1 VVHFLPY
8 CFKIYTKITDT
19 KPKFNHLT
27 KQSMKTAIVPFILL
41 LAVSVLALF
50 IPAVPTTIVT
60 EGINSGD
67 VAWMLAATAL
77 VLLMTPGLAYF
88 YGGMIDTKNII
99 ATMLQSFIAMGV
111 ISVIWIVVGF
121 SLAFGDPIKPF
132 GDDFGGIIGNPL
144 SFFMFQGVL
153 DGKPWSLAPT
163 IPLVLFA
170 FFQLKFAIITPALIT
185 GTFAERIRFKSYV
198 IFLVLFSLL
207 IYAPLAHWT
216 WHPEGF
222 LFKLGVLDFAGGTVV
237 HMSAGFAA
245 LAASMYLRNKSEV
258 KVHISPANIP
268 FVLLGTGLLWFGWFG
283 FNAGSALGAGPL
295 AASAFATTN
304 TASAAAGLCWVLFDS
319 VRGKKP
325 SALGFCIG
333 AVVGLVAITPAAGF
347 VTIPSSLFIGT
358 VAALISNLVVN
369 WKTKTS
375 LEDTLDVFPCHGV
388 GGAVGM
394 LMTAL
399 LANKAVNA
407 ANTTGNGLFFG
418 ETALFTAH
426 LIALVVVVAYTF
438 VGSMIILKVTD
449 LLSPLK
455 VSPEEFKVGSD
466 YSQHGEAV
474 SFDLTTAK
482 EAI

>member
-1 VVHFLPY
+1 MNKAL
-8 CFKIYTKITDT
+8 
-19 KPKFNHLT
+19 
-27 KQSMKTAIVPFILL
+27 VPFILL
-41 LAVSVLALF
+41 LAVSLLALF
-50 IPAVPTTIVT
+50 MPAVPTTIVT

-99 ATMLQSFIAMGV
+99 STMLQSFIAMGV

-121 SLAFGDPIKPF
+121 SLAFGTSKGGLIGDP
-132 GDDFGGIIGNPL
+132 
-144 SFFMFQGVL
+144 STFFMFQNVL

-185 GTFAERIRFKSYV
+185 GTFAERVRFKSYI

-216 WHPEGF
+216 WHPDGF

-245 LAASMYLRNKSEV
+245 LAASMYLRNKSET
-258 KVHISPANIP
+258 KAAIAPANIP

-358 VAALISNLVVN
+358 VAALVSNVVVH
-369 WKTKTS
+369 WKSKTS

-394 LMTAL
+394 LMTGF
-399 LANKAVNA
+399 LANTAVNG

-418 ETALFTAH
+418 EFGLFQVH
-426 LIALVVVVAYTF
+426 LIALAIVIAYTF
-438 VGSMIILKVTD
+438 IGSLVILKITD
-449 LLSPLK
+449 LISSLS
-455 VSPEEFKVGSD
+455 VTPEEKKVGQD
-466 YSQHGEAV
+466 YSQHGENLV
-474 SFDLTTAK
+474 PFDMSTAK
-482 EAI
+482 EAL

>member
-1 VVHFLPY
+1 
-8 CFKIYTKITDT
+8 
-19 KPKFNHLT
+19 
-27 KQSMKTAIVPFILL
+27 MKKSLILL
-41 LAVSVLALF
+41 VLLIAVSILALI
-50 IPAVPTTIVT
+50 IPAVPTQIVT
-60 EGINSGD
+60 EGIVAGD

-99 ATMLQSFIAMGV
+99 STMLQSFIAMGV
-111 ISVIWIVVGF
+111 ISVVWIVVGF
-121 SLAFGDPIKPF
+121 SLAFGDSIGGF
-132 GDDFGGIIGNPL
+132 IGDPRT
-144 SFFMFQGVL
+144 FFMFQNVL

-185 GTFAERIRFKSYV
+185 GTFAERVRFKSYV
-198 IFLVLFSLL
+198 IFLILFSVC
-207 IYAPLAHWT
+207 IYAPLAHMT
-216 WHPEGF
+216 WHPDGF
-222 LFKLGVLDFAGGTVV
+222 LFGLGVLDFAGGTVV

-245 LAASMYLRNKSEV
+245 LVASMYLRDKSE
-258 KVHISPANIP
+258 KKTAMQPANIP

-304 TASAAAGLCWVLFDS
+304 TASAAAGLAWVLMDA

-358 VAALISNLVVN
+358 FAALISNFVAH
-369 WKTKTS
+369 WKTKTT

-394 LMTAL
+394 VMTAL
-399 LANKAVNA
+399 LAHQAVNA
-407 ANTTGNGLFFG
+407 ANTTGNGLLFG
-418 ETALFTAH
+418 EFTLFKAH
-426 LIALVVVVAYTF
+426 MIALVIVIAFVVI
-438 VGSMIILKVTD
+438 GSYIILKITD
-449 LLSPLK
+449 LISPLSTTAEDK
-455 VSPEEFKVGSD
+455 AVGQD
-466 YSQHGEAV
+466 LSQHDEALPTYDV
-474 SFDLTTAK
+474 RTA
-482 EAI
+482 

>member
-1 VVHFLPY
+1 MKKSVIFLV
-8 CFKIYTKITDT
+8 
-19 KPKFNHLT
+19 LLV
-27 KQSMKTAIVPFILL
+27 AISI
-41 LAVSVLALF
+41 LAVF
-50 IPAVPTTIVT
+50 MPAVPTTIVT

-67 VAWMLAATAL
+67 TAWMLAATAL

-99 ATMLQSFIAMGV
+99 STMLQSFIAMGV
-111 ISVIWIVVGF
+111 ISVLWIVVGF
-121 SLAFGDPIKPF
+121 SLAFGDTISGF
-132 GDDFGGIIGNPL
+132 IGDPR
-144 SFFMFQGVL
+144 SFFMFKNVL

-185 GTFAERIRFKSYV
+185 GTFAERIRFKAF
-198 IFLVLFSLL
+198 ILFLVLFSLL

-222 LFKLGVLDFAGGTVV
+222 LFAMGVLDFAGGTVV

-245 LAASMYLRNKSEV
+245 LAASIYLRNKGQE
-258 KVHISPANIP
+258 KANISPANIP

-304 TASAAAGLCWVLFDS
+304 TASAAAGLAWILFDAT
-319 VRGKKP
+319 RGKKP

-358 VAALISNLVVN
+358 FAAMISNIVVH
-369 WKTKTS
+369 WKSKTT

-399 LANKAVNA
+399 LANTAVNA

-418 ETALFTAH
+418 ETVLFIAH
-426 LIALVVVVAYTF
+426 LKALVIVAVYTF
-438 VGSMIILKVTD
+438 VGSMILLKVTD
-449 LLSPLK
+449 LIFGLS
-455 VSPEEFKVGSD
+455 VTPEEKKVGSD
-466 YSQHGEAV
+466 YSQHGENLYPMDF
-474 SFDLTTAK
+474 SSLK
-482 EAI
+482 EKVI

>member
-1 VVHFLPY
+1 
-8 CFKIYTKITDT
+8 
-19 KPKFNHLT
+19 
-27 KQSMKTAIVPFILL
+27 MKNGSIIL
-41 LAVSVLALF
+41 LAVLIGVSLLGIF
-50 IPAVPTTIVT
+50 MPAVPSTIVT

-67 VAWMLAATAL
+67 VAWMLAASAL

-99 ATMLQSFIAMGV
+99 TTMLQSFIAMGV
-111 ISVIWIVVGF
+111 ISVVWVVIGF
-121 SLAFGDPIKPF
+121 SLAFGESKGGFIGDPTT
-132 GDDFGGIIGNPL
+132 
-144 SFFMFQGVL
+144 FFMFKNVL

-185 GTFAERIRFKSYV
+185 GTFAERVKFKSYV
-198 IFLVLFSLL
+198 IFMILFSLL

-216 WHPEGF
+216 WHPDGF

-245 LAASMYLRNKSEV
+245 LAASIYLRNKSEE
-258 KVHISPANIP
+258 KSHIAPANIP

-295 AASAFATTN
+295 AATAFATTN
-304 TASAAAGLCWVLFDS
+304 TASAAAGLCWVLVDV
-319 VRGKKP
+319 VRGRKP

-358 VAALISNLVVN
+358 IAAIISNFVAN
-369 WKTKTS
+369 WKAKTS

-388 GGAVGM
+388 GGLVGM
-394 LMTAL
+394 VMTAL
-399 LANKAVNA
+399 LANTAVNA

-418 ETALFTAH
+418 EFGLFKVH
-426 LIALVVVVAYTF
+426 MIGLVIVIAYTF
-438 VGSMIILKVTD
+438 IGSLIILKITD
-449 LLSPLK
+449 LISPLK
-455 VSPEEFKVGSD
+455 VSSEDLMVGGD
-466 YSQHGEAV
+466 YSQHGENIAELGKKV
-474 SFDLTTAK
+474 A
-482 EAI
+482 

>member
-1 VVHFLPY
+1 
-8 CFKIYTKITDT
+8 
-19 KPKFNHLT
+19 
-27 KQSMKTAIVPFILL
+27 MKNGSIIL
-41 LAVSVLALF
+41 LAVLLGVSLLGIF
-50 IPAVPTTIVT
+50 MPAVPSTIVT

-67 VAWMLAATAL
+67 VAWMLAASAL

-99 ATMLQSFIAMGV
+99 TTMLQSFIAMGV
-111 ISVIWIVVGF
+111 ISVVWVVIGF
-121 SLAFGDPIKPF
+121 SLAFGESKGGLIGDPTT
-132 GDDFGGIIGNPL
+132 
-144 SFFMFQGVL
+144 FFMFQNVL

-185 GTFAERIRFKSYV
+185 GTFAERVKFKSYV
-198 IFLVLFSLL
+198 IFMILFSLL

-216 WHPEGF
+216 WHPDGF

-245 LAASMYLRNKSEV
+245 LAASMYLRNKSEE
-258 KVHISPANIP
+258 KSHISPANIP

-283 FNAGSALGAGPL
+283 FNAGSALGANSL
-295 AASAFATTN
+295 AATAFATTN
-304 TASAAAGLCWVLFDS
+304 TASAAAGLAWVLFD
-319 VRGKKP
+319 VARGKKP

-358 VAALISNLVVN
+358 IAALISNLVAN
-369 WKTKTS
+369 WKAKTS

-388 GGAVGM
+388 GGLVGM
-394 LMTAL
+394 IMTAL
-399 LANKAVNA
+399 LANQAVNG

-418 ETALFTAH
+418 ETALFIVHMKGLA
-426 LIALVVVVAYTF
+426 IVIAYTF
-438 VGSMIILKVTD
+438 VGSLAILKITD
-449 LLSPLK
+449 LISPLK
-455 VSPEEFKVGSD
+455 VSTEDLMVGGD
-466 YSQHGEAV
+466 YSQHGENIAELGKKV
-474 SFDLTTAK
+474 A
-482 EAI
+482 